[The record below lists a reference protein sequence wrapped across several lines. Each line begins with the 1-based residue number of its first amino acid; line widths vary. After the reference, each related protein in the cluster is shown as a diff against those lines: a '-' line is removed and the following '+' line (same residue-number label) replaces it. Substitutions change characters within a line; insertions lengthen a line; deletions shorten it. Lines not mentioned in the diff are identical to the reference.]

1 MNKPNY
7 HDLINPK
14 YHDLINGISWDSTCA
29 IGYLLPSNRIKAVYC
44 HWDGSPKTKF
54 PELRKYDSI
63 KKVRQLVRGGA
74 MYSLETTDIWD
85 SEEEREPQ
93 PLYCQERIGELIY
106 DPKIIKAF
114 TNKNL
119 EETKNFWKSWNCGYL
134 YVFFNNKWFHYP
146 LFEPR
151 W

>member
-1 MNKPNY
+1 MNKP
-7 HDLINPK
+7 K
-14 YHDLINGISWDSTCA
+14 YHALINGITWDSTCA

-93 PLYCQERIGELIY
+93 PL
-106 DPKIIKAF
+106 
-114 TNKNL
+114 
-119 EETKNFWKSWNCGYL
+119 
-134 YVFFNNKWFHYP
+134 
-146 LFEPR
+146 
-151 W
+151 

>member
-1 MNKPNY
+1 MNKP
-7 HDLINPK
+7 K
-14 YHDLINGISWDSTCA
+14 YHALINGISWDSTCA

-93 PLYCQERIGELIY
+93 PLYCQERTGELIY

-119 EETKNFWKSWNCGYL
+119 EETKDFWKSWNCEYL

-146 LFEPR
+146 LEEG
-151 W
+151 

>member
-85 SEEEREPQ
+85 SEEERKPQ

-146 LFEPR
+146 LEEG
-151 W
+151 

>member
-1 MNKPNY
+1 MNKP
-7 HDLINPK
+7 K
-14 YHDLINGISWDSTCA
+14 YHALINGITWDSTCA

-93 PLYCQERIGELIY
+93 PLYCQERTGELIY

-119 EETKNFWKSWNCGYL
+119 EETKDFWKSWNCEYL

-146 LFEPR
+146 LEEV
-151 W
+151 

>member
-1 MNKPNY
+1 M
-7 HDLINPK
+7 
-14 YHDLINGISWDSTCA
+14 STRSA

-93 PLYCQERIGELIY
+93 PLYCQERTGELIY
-106 DPKIIKAF
+106 DPKVIKPF

-119 EETKNFWKSWNCGYL
+119 EETKDFWKSWNCEYL

-146 LFEPR
+146 LEDI
-151 W
+151 

>member
-1 MNKPNY
+1 MNKP
-7 HDLINPK
+7 K
-14 YHDLINGISWDSTCA
+14 YHALINGISWDSTCA

-93 PLYCQERIGELIY
+93 PLYCQERTGELIY

-119 EETKNFWKSWNCGYL
+119 EETKNFWKSWNCEYL

-146 LFEPR
+146 LEEG
-151 W
+151 